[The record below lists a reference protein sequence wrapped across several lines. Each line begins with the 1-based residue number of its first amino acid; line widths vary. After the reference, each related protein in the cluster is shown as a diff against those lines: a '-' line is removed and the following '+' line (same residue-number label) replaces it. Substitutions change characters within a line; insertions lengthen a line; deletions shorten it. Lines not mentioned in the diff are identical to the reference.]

1 MLARIR
7 ATATVGACLA
17 MASATVS
24 RAAPAATP
32 GNQPGVEEM
41 PVIVTYEL
49 QRKRTADRM
58 RSRDPQAFWIE
69 QIMARV
75 EDKRVDPH
83 MKLPEPKTVKLMFTV
98 ARDGH
103 VTSSTVAASSGVP
116 ALDKVAMDMVQQ
128 AQPFP
133 PMPSTL
139 QQPDLTF
146 ALPVRFR

>member
-1 MLARIR
+1 MPVAP
-7 ATATVGACLA
+7 
-17 MASATVS
+17 S
-24 RAAPAATP
+24 RAVEPNAAASSQPA
-32 GNQPGVEEM
+32 VEQM

-49 QRKRTADRM
+49 QRRRTADST
-58 RSRDPQAFWIE
+58 RSRDPRAFWIE

-75 EDKRVDPH
+75 EDKRAETH
-83 MKLPEPKTVKLMFTV
+83 LKLSEPKTVKLMFTV

-103 VTSSTVAASSGVP
+103 VTSSVVAASSGVP
-116 ALDKVAMDMVQQ
+116 GLDKVAMDMVRQ

-139 QQPDLTF
+139 PQPELTF